1 MKIKNR
7 FEKHLGGLISGIIN
21 KKEIIYSVMP
31 SCFRQHL
38 KESTIKANYVIFLSE
53 QVQWN
58 EEWGFCLE

>member
-7 FEKHLGGLISGIIN
+7 FEKYLGGLISGTID
-21 KKEIIYSVMP
+21 KKEIIYSAMP
-31 SCFRQHL
+31 PCFRQHL

-53 QVQWN
+53 RVQGN